1 MSTNRVIGVDLG
13 GTKILAGVVER
24 DGTVLRHRETPTP
37 LDSQEALLDGL
48 EAAVKAL
55 QDDSIAAVGF
65 GIPTRVEQETGRIV
79 GESVNI
85 PLKGMSFRSVMSE
98 RLGLPVAI
106 ENDANA
112 AALAEHVAGV
122 ARGVSRM
129 VMLTL
134 GTGVGGG
141 VIFDGR
147 LFRGWAEFG
156 HLVVE
161 FDGEPCAGA
170 CTGRGHMEAYV
181 SGTAATRRAREA
193 FGAAVDAHRLVRIA
207 EEGDAEAIEILD
219 ELGRRLGAGIG
230 SLINIFNPDIVV
242 IGGGFAAAGA
252 LILEPARAVARRE
265 ALDPAEEHVKIV
277 RAELGTMAG
286 LIGAGLVA
294 FEAIA

>member
-24 DGTVLRHRETPTP
+24 DGTVLRHREIPTP

-48 EAAVKAL
+48 EAAVTAL
-55 QDDSIAAVGF
+55 QDESIAAVGF

-161 FDGEPCAGA
+161 FDGEPCAGV

-193 FGAAVDAHRLVRIA
+193 FGGAVDAHRLVRIA
-207 EEGDAEAIEILD
+207 EEGDAQAIQILD
-219 ELGRRLGAGIG
+219 DIGRRLGAGIG

-242 IGGGFAAAGA
+242 IGGGFAAAGD

-265 ALDPAEEHVKIV
+265 ALHPAEEHVKIV

>member
-48 EAAVKAL
+48 EAAVTAL
-55 QDDSIAAVGF
+55 QDDSIVAVGF
-65 GIPTRVEQETGRIV
+65 GIPTRVEQESGRIV

-161 FDGEPCAGA
+161 FDGEPCAGV

-193 FGAAVDAHRLVRIA
+193 FGGAVDAHRLVRIA
-207 EEGDAEAIEILD
+207 EEGDAQA
-219 ELGRRLGAGIG
+219 
-230 SLINIFNPDIVV
+230 
-242 IGGGFAAAGA
+242 IGGGFAAAGD

-265 ALDPAEEHVKIV
+265 ALHPAEEHVKIV

>member
-98 RLGLPVAI
+98 RLGLPVEI

-181 SGTAATRRAREA
+181 SGTAATRRARDA
-193 FGAAVDAHRLVRIA
+193 FGDAVDAHRLVRIA
-207 EEGDAEAIEILD
+207 EEGDAQAIQILD
-219 ELGRRLGAGIG
+219 DIGRRLGAGIG

>member
-181 SGTAATRRAREA
+181 SGTAATRRARDA
-193 FGAAVDAHRLVRIA
+193 FGDAVDAHRLVRIA
-207 EEGDAEAIEILD
+207 EEGDAQAIQILD
-219 ELGRRLGAGIG
+219 DIGRRLGAGIG